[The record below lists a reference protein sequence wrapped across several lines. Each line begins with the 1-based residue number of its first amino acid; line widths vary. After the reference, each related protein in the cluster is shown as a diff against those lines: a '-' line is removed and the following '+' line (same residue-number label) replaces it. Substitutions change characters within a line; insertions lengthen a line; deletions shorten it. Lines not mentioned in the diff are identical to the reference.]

1 MHEIKIFKLGRSRA
15 GAPDVKLMKP
25 MAERG
30 ISQCFKKGASGFL
43 CYGNDVMLLAFLNVR
58 STFTSTQ
65 DFLQS
70 NGPPI
75 EVTIG
80 WTFEHQ
86 EPLKRKLGELSLLIN
101 RPLESY
107 VCVVLSKCGGHYQI
121 LRSTSKVLL
130 RTKLLAPREK
140 SCNLVQ
146 KNVAQKYFVF

>member
-1 MHEIKIFKLGRSRA
+1 
-15 GAPDVKLMKP
+15 

-30 ISQCFKKGASGFL
+30 ISQCFQKGASGFL

-58 STFTSTQ
+58 SKWEKLVLDGLLPFTSTQ

-86 EPLKRKLGELSLLIN
+86 EPLKRKLGELALLIN

-107 VCVVLSKCGGHYQI
+107 VCVVLSKCGDHYQI
-121 LRSTSKVLL
+121 LRSASKVLL
-130 RTKLLAPREK
+130 RTKLLAPHEK
-140 SCNLVQ
+140 SCNLAQ